1 MVNLGYP
8 RPIAQKAIETA
19 IAKDPAAAHDFE
31 SLFRAAMA
39 AIR

>member
-1 MVNLGYP
+1 M
-8 RPIAQKAIETA
+8 ETA